1 MVLQEGLDV
10 ISLEERE
17 AVGSSSVMRVC
28 PILNPTHGKMLE
40 KPPPEK
46 MTCSQAP
53 SGSLTVDP
61 GFTCVAPTAVTKG
74 QEAYGYIL

>member
-10 ISLEERE
+10 IRLEGRE
-17 AVGSSSVMRVC
+17 AVDSSSVMRVY
-28 PILNPTHGKMLE
+28 PLLNYTHGKMFE

-53 SGSLTVDP
+53 SGSLIVDP

-74 QEAYGYIL
+74 QEAYEYIF

>member
-10 ISLEERE
+10 ISLEGRE
-17 AVGSSSVMRVC
+17 TVRSNSVMRVC
-28 PILNPTHGKMLE
+28 LVLNYAHGKMLE
-40 KPPPEK
+40 NPPPEK

-61 GFTCVAPTAVTKG
+61 GFTWVAPTAVTKG
-74 QEAYGYIL
+74 QEACGYIL